1 MHIVIFSD
9 CKNLAYHRLNQA
21 ISSLNTTQTIEVH
34 DEIGLF
40 VQRFRVITVRPDLII
55 LVPNSPEELCEL
67 LIYRELFENYKII
80 IILPNREK
88 ETLSKS
94 HQFHPSF
101 ITFEDEDFN
110 DVATIIRHMDNK
122 LNQRDESIVFV

>member
-1 MHIVIFSD
+1 MHIVIYGD
-9 CKNLAYHRLNQA
+9 HKNLVYHRLNQA
-21 ISSLNTTQTIEVH
+21 ILSLNTCLSIEVH
-34 DEIGLF
+34 DEIDLF
-40 VQRFRVITVRPDLII
+40 VQRFRVITVRPDIVII
-55 LVPNSPEELCEL
+55 IPNSPEELNIL
-67 LIYRELFENYKII
+67 LTHRELFENYRII

-110 DVATIIRHMDNK
+110 DVAAIIRHMHNK
-122 LNQRDESIVFV
+122 LNQRDESLVFV